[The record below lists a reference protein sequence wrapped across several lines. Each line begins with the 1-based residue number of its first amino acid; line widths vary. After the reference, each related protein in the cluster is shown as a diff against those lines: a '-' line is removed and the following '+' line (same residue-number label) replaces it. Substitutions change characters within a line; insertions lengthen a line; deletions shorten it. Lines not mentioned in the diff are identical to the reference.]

1 MDFSWALTLPREQ
14 ISTLLAGR
22 LAGAMVMGLG
32 LGPSA
37 AGAMRSNVQVAGGY
51 LVMHSH
57 APAFR
62 VVLSVSGIRCR
73 VDITDQAFTH
83 AGQYARINGRLGS
96 ERSDHHSEQSM
107 IHKQLAIHADAVEVH
122 HSQID
127 GILLRFQIPLLQANH
142 EPQPEA

>member
-14 ISTLLAGR
+14 ISILLAGR
-22 LAGAMVMGLG
+22 LAGAMVTGLG
-32 LGPSA
+32 LGSGA
-37 AGAMRSNVQVAGGY
+37 ARAMRTNAQAAGGY

-62 VVLSVSGIRCR
+62 VVMSVTSTRCR

-83 AGQYARINGRLGS
+83 SGQYAKAARATGRNA
-96 ERSDHHSEQSM
+96 DHHVERA
-107 IHKQLAIHADAVEVH
+107 IIRHQLASIADAVEVH

-127 GILLRFQIPLLQANH
+127 GILLRFQLPLLRSG
-142 EPQPEA
+142 PE